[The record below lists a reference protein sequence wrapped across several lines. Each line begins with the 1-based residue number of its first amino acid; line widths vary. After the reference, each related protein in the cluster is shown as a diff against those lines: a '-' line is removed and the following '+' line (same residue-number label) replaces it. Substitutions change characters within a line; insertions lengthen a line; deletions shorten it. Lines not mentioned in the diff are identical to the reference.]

1 MAFFAYRAL
10 SSSGETAK
18 GVIEAATLEE
28 AAKKLRANRLYPVK
42 IEPASKGKTHRRI
55 PDEAIISFCK
65 DLADLLS
72 AGLPIDRALT
82 LLAGQESNAS
92 FKTVLG
98 DIARSVQ
105 EGKSLSDAIE
115 QNEDVFGA
123 LVGHM
128 VRAGEASGSLEA
140 VLRRL
145 GDYLERRRA
154 FKQNLVSASIY
165 PLLLLGM
172 SLLSVSVLLI
182 YVIPKFAKIF
192 EDLQQNIPFVTRL
205 LMKTGAIL
213 EHYGWLIPLMLGAA
227 FFSVRKIHLS
237 AEGKRLVDK
246 WLMRLPLLKH
256 LTLYSDLSRFFLA
269 LGTMVRAGV
278 PLLRAI
284 ALGRNVVGNTVIKSE
299 LAPLYEN
306 VKSGKSVS
314 SVFAGKDIF
323 PPRIAPMLRVGEEK
337 GELGETLLALG
348 SYFEQETEKILR
360 RLMTLLEPAV
370 IIGTGLIIGAMV
382 LSMFSAII
390 GVSDI
395 RF

>member
-1 MAFFAYRAL
+1 MGFFAYRAL
-10 SSSGETAK
+10 RPSGETAK
-18 GVIEAATLEE
+18 GVIEATTPEE
-28 AAKKLRANRLYPVK
+28 AARKLRASRLYPVK
-42 IEPASKGKTHRRI
+42 IEPVSKGKTSRRI
-55 PDEAIISFCK
+55 PDEAIISFCR

-72 AGLPIDRALT
+72 AGLPVDRALT
-82 LLAGQESNAS
+82 LLVSQESNAA
-92 FKTVLG
+92 FKTILG

-115 QNEDVFGA
+115 HNEDVFGA

-128 VRAGEASGSLEA
+128 VRAGEASGALEA

-145 GDYLERRRA
+145 SEYLERRRA
-154 FKQNLVSASIY
+154 FKQNLISASIY

-205 LMKTGAIL
+205 LLEAGAFL
-213 EHYGWLIPLMLGAA
+213 EHYGWLIPVILLSGFLGI
-227 FFSVRKIHLS
+227 RRIHLS
-237 AEGKRLVDK
+237 PEGKKLLDRL
-246 WLMRLPLLKH
+246 LMKLPLLKH
-256 LTLYSDLSRFFLA
+256 ISLYSDLSRFFLA

-284 ALGRNVVGNTVIKSE
+284 ALARNVVGNTLIKAE

-314 SVFAGKDIF
+314 SVFASKEIF
-323 PPRIAPMLRVGEEK
+323 PARIAPMLRVGEEK
-337 GELGETLLALG
+337 GEMGETLLALG

-360 RLMTLLEPAV
+360 RLMTLLEPLV

-390 GVSDI
+390 GISDI